1 MSSNSTTK
9 VKAQGGILEGSNPA
23 HYDSSNPIVI
33 FIIQA
38 GIIIIFCRLLHWPL
52 SKIRQPRVIAE
63 VIAGVILGPSVM
75 GRIPGFTEAIFPT
88 ASIPN
93 LNLVANLGLVLF
105 LFLVGLETNLRF
117 LVSNWRVAVSVSA
130 AGMILPFGLGCAIA
144 YGLYNTFQDEPGT
157 VDINFGTFL
166 LFIGIA
172 MAITAFPV
180 LCRILTELK
189 LLGTNVGVIVL
200 SAGVGNDV
208 VGWIL
213 LALCVALVNAG
224 TGLTALWVLL
234 VCVGYILFLTF
245 IFRPLFLRFLRQTGS
260 LQKGPSQSVVA
271 ITLLIALASAF
282 FTQIIGIHAIFGGF
296 IIGLLC
302 PHEGGFAIKLTE
314 KIEDLVA
321 ALFLPLYFTLSG
333 LQTDLGLLDTG
344 TVWGYVVG
352 IIAIAFTAKVAGGAI
367 ASRLCGL
374 LWRES
379 FSIGVLMSCKG
390 LVELI
395 VLNIGLQAR
404 ILSTRTFTM
413 FVVMALVTT
422 FATTPLTVALYPKWY
437 QVKVER
443 WRRGEIDWKT
453 GNPVPSDARTDSIA
467 LAKEQQRALPVR
479 KLLVY
484 LRLDGLSSI
493 CTLAALLSPNRPA
506 LPKQHPDTLASPD
519 PAAEETATPTKKT
532 EEEDQD
538 EDQDPKP
545 TLQVHG
551 VRLLELT
558 DRDSSVMTVSELDQH
573 HYPLWDPV
581 VNTFRAFGQ
590 WHDLSIVAG
599 VSVVPEHSYADTV
612 VSMARDDSTDLL
624 LLPWSETGSMSEHHS
639 LDLSSVLDDPIAT
652 RFVASAPYTAFAE
665 SVLRNVRCNVGLLVE
680 RTPRIRN
687 NRRGLRDK
695 PSLGGLSIHSG
706 NLNLGWG
713 IGGDRG
719 LAVVPTTRKAH
730 HILLPYFGG
739 KDDRFAVRLVLQL
752 IRNDQVTATVV
763 HVVTGGGGVVAPK
776 AAAVAAGVLGGVRN
790 RKKDGGST
798 SSSSGHGGDGGSGKK
813 RDVDDSDAV
822 YLAALRDSLDEE
834 VAARM
839 VFKRLVLAGGI
850 EDSSSGVV
858 ERVVEHVKGELGR
871 LGSGQR
877 AGGLVVVGRGGVGVD
892 TMGDDGDE
900 DKDWGRGVLGLLGE
914 KLVRMGGGDVLV
926 VQARDSL

>member
-1 MSSNSTTK
+1 
-9 VKAQGGILEGSNPA
+9 
-23 HYDSSNPIVI
+23 
-33 FIIQA
+33 
-38 GIIIIFCRLLHWPL
+38 
-52 SKIRQPRVIAE
+52 
-63 VIAGVILGPSVM
+63 M
-75 GRIPGFTEAIFPT
+75 GRIPGFTDAIFPT

-245 IFRPLFLRFLRQTGS
+245 IFRPLFLRFLRHTGS

-352 IIAIAFTAKVAGGAI
+352 IIAIAFTAKVAGGAL

-453 GNPVPSDARTDSIA
+453 GNPIPSDARTDSIA
-467 LAKEQQRALPVR
+467 LAKEQQRALPIR

-493 CTLAALLSPNRPA
+493 CTLAALLSPNRPP

-519 PAAEETATPTKKT
+519 PAAEETATPTNKT
-532 EEEDQD
+532 EEDQD
-538 EDQDPKP
+538 QEDDQDPKP

-558 DRDSSVMTVSELDQH
+558 DRDSSVMTVSELDH
-573 HYPLWDPV
+573 LHYPLWDPV

-687 NRRGLRDK
+687 NGRGLRDK

-706 NLNLGWG
+706 NLNLGGG

-763 HVVTGGGGVVAPK
+763 HVVTGAGGVAAPK
-776 AAAVAAGVLGGVRN
+776 AAVAAGVLGGVRN

-798 SSSSGHGGDGGSGKK
+798 SSSSGHGGGGGSGKK

-839 VFKRLVLAGGI
+839 VFKKLVLAGGI

-858 ERVVEHVKGELGR
+858 ERVVEHVKGDLGR

-877 AGGLVVVGRGGVGVD
+877 AGGLVVVGRGSVGVD

-900 DKDWGRGVLGLLGE
+900 DKDGGRGVLGLLGE

>member
-75 GRIPGFTEAIFPT
+75 GRIPGFTDAIFPT

-144 YGLYNTFQDEPGT
+144 YGLYNTFQDEPDT

-245 IFRPLFLRFLRQTGS
+245 IFRPLFLRFLRHTGS

-333 LQTDLGLLDTG
+333 LQTNLGLLDNG

-352 IIAIAFTAKVAGGAI
+352 IIAIAFTAKVAGGAL

-453 GNPVPSDARTDSIA
+453 GNPIPSDARTDSIA
-467 LAKEQQRALPVR
+467 LAKEQHRALPVR

-493 CTLAALLSPNRPA
+493 CTLAALLSPNRPP

-519 PAAEETATPTKKT
+519 PAAEETATATTKT
-532 EEEDQD
+532 EEDEDQ

-558 DRDSSVMTVSELDQH
+558 DRDSSVMTVSELDQL
-573 HYPLWDPV
+573 HYPVWDPV

-624 LLPWSETGSMSEHHS
+624 LLPWSETGSMSEHHP
-639 LDLSSVLDDPIAT
+639 LDLNSVLDDPNAT

-665 SVLRNVRCNVGLLVE
+665 SVLRNGCCGGADDEESASYSVAVF
-680 RTPRIRN
+680 
-687 NRRGLRDK
+687 RG
-695 PSLGGLSIHSG
+695 
-706 NLNLGWG
+706 
-713 IGGDRG
+713 
-719 LAVVPTTRKAH
+719 
-730 HILLPYFGG
+730 
-739 KDDRFAVRLVLQL
+739 DDRFAIRLVLQL

-763 HVVTGGGGVVAPK
+763 HVVGDRTPIATPK
-776 AAAVAAGVLGGVRN
+776 AAVAGGLVGGVRN
-790 RKKDGGST
+790 RKKDSSST
-798 SSSSGHGGDGGSGKK
+798 SSSGGGGGGGKK
-813 RDVDDSDAV
+813 REVDDSDAV
-822 YLAALRDSLDEE
+822 YLTALKDSLDED

-839 VFKRLVLAGGI
+839 VFKKLVLAGGI
-850 EDSSSGVV
+850 EQSSSGVV
-858 ERVVEHVKGELGR
+858 ERVVEHVKEELGR

-877 AGGLVVVGRGGVGVD
+877 AGGLVVVGRGSVGVD
-892 TMGDDGDE
+892 TIVDDGDE
-900 DKDWGRGVLGLLGE
+900 DKDGGGVLGVLGE
-914 KLVRMGGGDVLV
+914 KLVQMGGGDVLV
-926 VQARDSL
+926 VQARDTL

>member
-1 MSSNSTTK
+1 MFPTNSSKCYTAN
-9 VKAQGGILEGSNPA
+9 A
-23 HYDSSNPIVI
+23 D
-33 FIIQA
+33 QA

-75 GRIPGFTEAIFPT
+75 GRIPGFTDAIFPT

-144 YGLYNTFQDEPGT
+144 YGLYNTFQDEPDT

-172 MAITAFPV
+172 MAITVSRFRVTHRLILLTAGKAFPV

-245 IFRPLFLRFLRQTGS
+245 IFRPLFLRFLRHTGS

-333 LQTDLGLLDTG
+333 LQTNLGLLDNG

-352 IIAIAFTAKVAGGAI
+352 IIAIAFTAKVAGGAL

-395 VLNIGLQAR
+395 VLVCPFP
-404 ILSTRTFTM
+404 SHYH
-413 FVVMALVTT
+413 
-422 FATTPLTVALYPKWY
+422 TPQLINPEHRPPSPHPQHSHFHHVRCHGPSNHLRHHPSH
-437 QVKVER
+437 
-443 WRRGEIDWKT
+443 RR
-453 GNPVPSDARTDSIA
+453 PLPQMVPSQSRA
-467 LAKEQQRALPVR
+467 LAPR
-479 KLLVY
+479 
-484 LRLDGLSSI
+484 
-493 CTLAALLSPNRPA
+493 
-506 LPKQHPDTLASPD
+506 
-519 PAAEETATPTKKT
+519 
-532 EEEDQD
+532 
-538 EDQDPKP
+538 
-545 TLQVHG
+545 
-551 VRLLELT
+551 
-558 DRDSSVMTVSELDQH
+558 RD
-573 HYPLWDPV
+573 
-581 VNTFRAFGQ
+581 
-590 WHDLSIVAG
+590 
-599 VSVVPEHSYADTV
+599 
-612 VSMARDDSTDLL
+612 
-624 LLPWSETGSMSEHHS
+624 
-639 LDLSSVLDDPIAT
+639 
-652 RFVASAPYTAFAE
+652 
-665 SVLRNVRCNVGLLVE
+665 
-680 RTPRIRN
+680 
-687 NRRGLRDK
+687 
-695 PSLGGLSIHSG
+695 
-706 NLNLGWG
+706 
-713 IGGDRG
+713 
-719 LAVVPTTRKAH
+719 
-730 HILLPYFGG
+730 
-739 KDDRFAVRLVLQL
+739 
-752 IRNDQVTATVV
+752 
-763 HVVTGGGGVVAPK
+763 
-776 AAAVAAGVLGGVRN
+776 
-790 RKKDGGST
+790 
-798 SSSSGHGGDGGSGKK
+798 
-813 RDVDDSDAV
+813 
-822 YLAALRDSLDEE
+822 
-834 VAARM
+834 
-839 VFKRLVLAGGI
+839 
-850 EDSSSGVV
+850 
-858 ERVVEHVKGELGR
+858 
-871 LGSGQR
+871 
-877 AGGLVVVGRGGVGVD
+877 
-892 TMGDDGDE
+892 
-900 DKDWGRGVLGLLGE
+900 
-914 KLVRMGGGDVLV
+914 
-926 VQARDSL
+926 

>member
-75 GRIPGFTEAIFPT
+75 GRIPGFTDTIFPT

-245 IFRPLFLRFLRQTGS
+245 IFRPLFLRFLRHTGS

-395 VLNIGLQAR
+395 VLNIGLQAH

-453 GNPVPSDARTDSIA
+453 GNPIPSDARTDSIA

-493 CTLAALLSPNRPA
+493 CTLAALLSPNRPP

-519 PAAEETATPTKKT
+519 PAAEETATPTNKT
-532 EEEDQD
+532 EEDQD
-538 EDQDPKP
+538 QEDDQDPKP

-558 DRDSSVMTVSELDQH
+558 DRDSSVMTVSELDQL

-639 LDLSSVLDDPIAT
+639 LDLNSVLDDPIAT
-652 RFVASAPYTAFAE
+652 RFVASAPYTTFAE

-680 RTPRIRN
+680 RTPRRRN
-687 NRRGLRDK
+687 NGRGLRDK

-706 NLNLGWG
+706 KLNLGGG

-730 HILLPYFGG
+730 HILFPYFGG

-763 HVVTGGGGVVAPK
+763 HVVTGGGGVAAPK
-776 AAAVAAGVLGGVRN
+776 AAVAAGVLGGVRN
-790 RKKDGGST
+790 RKKDSGST
-798 SSSSGHGGDGGSGKK
+798 SSSSGGGDGGKK

-822 YLAALRDSLDEE
+822 YLAALKDSLDEE

-839 VFKRLVLAGGI
+839 VFKKLVLAGGI

-858 ERVVEHVKGELGR
+858 ERVVEHVKEELGR

-877 AGGLVVVGRGGVGVD
+877 ADGLVVVGRGSVGLD

-900 DKDWGRGVLGLLGE
+900 DKDGGRGVLGLLGQ
-914 KLVRMGGGDVLV
+914 KLVKMGGGDVLV

>member
-75 GRIPGFTEAIFPT
+75 GRIPGFTDAIFPT

-333 LQTDLGLLDTG
+333 LQTDLGLLNTG

-352 IIAIAFTAKVAGGAI
+352 IIAIAFTAKVAGGAL

-453 GNPVPSDARTDSIA
+453 GNPIPSDARTDSIA
-467 LAKEQQRALPVR
+467 LAKQQQRALPVR

-493 CTLAALLSPNRPA
+493 CTLAALLSPNRPP

-519 PAAEETATPTKKT
+519 PAAEETATPANKT

-558 DRDSSVMTVSELDQH
+558 DRDSSVMTVSELDH
-573 HYPLWDPV
+573 LHYPLWDPV

-687 NRRGLRDK
+687 NGRGLRDK
-695 PSLGGLSIHSG
+695 PSLGGLSIRSG
-706 NLNLGWG
+706 NLNLGGG
-713 IGGDRG
+713 IGSDRG
-719 LAVVPTTRKAH
+719 LAVVPTTRKVH

-763 HVVTGGGGVVAPK
+763 HVVIGAGGVAAPK
-776 AAAVAAGVLGGVRN
+776 AAVAAGVLGGVRN

-798 SSSSGHGGDGGSGKK
+798 SSSSGDGGGGGSGKK

-839 VFKRLVLAGGI
+839 VFKKLVLAGGI
-850 EDSSSGVV
+850 ENSSSGVV
-858 ERVVEHVKGELGR
+858 ERVVEHV
-871 LGSGQR
+871 
-877 AGGLVVVGRGGVGVD
+877 
-892 TMGDDGDE
+892 
-900 DKDWGRGVLGLLGE
+900 
-914 KLVRMGGGDVLV
+914 
-926 VQARDSL
+926 

>member
-75 GRIPGFTEAIFPT
+75 GRIPGFTDAIFPT

-245 IFRPLFLRFLRQTGS
+245 VFRPLFLRFLRHTGS

-453 GNPVPSDARTDSIA
+453 GNPIPSDARTDSIA

-493 CTLAALLSPNRPA
+493 CTLAALLSPNRPP

-519 PAAEETATPTKKT
+519 PAAEETATPTNKT

-558 DRDSSVMTVSELDQH
+558 DRDSSVMTVSELDQL

-612 VSMARDDSTDLL
+612 VSMARDDLTDLL

-639 LDLSSVLDDPIAT
+639 LDLASVLDDPIAT

-665 SVLRNVRCNVGLLVE
+665 SVLRNVRCNVGFLVE
-680 RTPRIRN
+680 RTPRRRN
-687 NRRGLRDK
+687 NGRGLRDK

-706 NLNLGWG
+706 NLNLGGG

-763 HVVTGGGGVVAPK
+763 HVVTGGGGVAAPK
-776 AAAVAAGVLGGVRN
+776 AAVAAGVLGGVRN
-790 RKKDGGST
+790 RKKDSGST
-798 SSSSGHGGDGGSGKK
+798 SSSSGDGGGGSGKK
-813 RDVDDSDAV
+813 REVDESDAV
-822 YLAALRDSLDEE
+822 YLAALRDSLVEE

-839 VFKRLVLAGGI
+839 VFKKLVLAGGI
-850 EDSSSGVV
+850 EDSNSGVV
-858 ERVVEHVKGELGR
+858 DRVVEHVKGELGR

-877 AGGLVVVGRGGVGVD
+877 AGGLVVVGRGSVGVD

-900 DKDWGRGVLGLLGE
+900 DKDGGRGVLGLLGE